1 MSSSPEQ
8 MMAAVTESM
17 RERTGRGL
25 DEWVAL
31 VGASGVDPLD
41 QNAVRRWLR
50 DVRSEGRS
58 TYVPFVRGRQFAA
71 VASATA
77 KRVDVG
83 LRITDAAESSRLSS
97 AKAPGQA
104 THKVS
109 LTAVGQVDAEL
120 IGLIRRAYEQSP

>member
-1 MSSSPEQ
+1 
-8 MMAAVTESM
+8 MAQYTGAKAVL
-17 RERTGRGL
+17 RPIF
-25 DEWVAL
+25 DAL
-31 VGASGVDPLD
+31 AAELRALGA
-41 QNAVRRWLR
+41 
-50 DVRSEGRS
+50 DVRIEGRS